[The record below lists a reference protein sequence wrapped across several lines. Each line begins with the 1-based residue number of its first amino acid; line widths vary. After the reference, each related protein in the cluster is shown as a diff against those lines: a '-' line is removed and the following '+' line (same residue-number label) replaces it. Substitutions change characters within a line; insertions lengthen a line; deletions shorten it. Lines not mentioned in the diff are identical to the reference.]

1 MLYCKKRKPMKN
13 LILIFIFNVFL
24 NSAMAQIQAMPI
36 SELEEFFTLTPKTD
50 FSCDSWGTTCF
61 FDTKPVFA
69 NKKDRPEWMGMDN
82 RYYAIKISG
91 TSKISRAYSDASSI
105 CRNKNIELRDPVVE
119 FKNEKE
125 GREYVLIIY
134 SKGRFPK
141 KK

>member
-1 MLYCKKRKPMKN
+1 MKK
-13 LILIFIFNVFL
+13 LILLFVFNVF
-24 NSAMAQIQAMPI
+24 SASVSSQISALPI
-36 SELEEFFTLTPKTD
+36 SELKEFFTLVPKTE
-50 FSCDSWGTTCF
+50 FSCDSWGNTCF
-61 FDTKPVFA
+61 FDAQPVSVK
-69 NKKDRPEWMGMDN
+69 KKDRPGWMGKSK
-82 RYYAIKISG
+82 RYYAIKVSG